1 MLSLNGFLGENPGMT
16 FDFTK
21 MNGAGNDFV
30 MVDNRNGSLSLSRD
44 QIARL
49 CDRHRGIGAD
59 GLMLLVPCASGKAE
73 WAWQFW
79 NSDGSDAEMCGNG
92 ARCFG
97 RYIQKLTGLDY
108 QAANRL
114 LFEVIEYIE
123 PRMKADQ
130 AYPPVVGVAVMR
142 VRHRLGNEEAEKR
155 LLAEM

>member
-59 GLMLLVPCASGKAE
+59 GLIAVE
-73 WAWQFW
+73 
-79 NSDGSDAEMCGNG
+79 
-92 ARCFG
+92 
-97 RYIQKLTGLDY
+97 
-108 QAANRL
+108 
-114 LFEVIEYIE
+114 
-123 PRMKADQ
+123 AD
-130 AYPPVVGVAVMR
+130 R
-142 VRHRLGNEEAEKR
+142 
-155 LLAEM
+155 